1 MYIKYVNIK
10 IVNNFKLIKYVNI
23 KILNNFNIIK
33 YVNIKSF
40 VNNYIKKKHL
50 LLNTHNIYFP

>member
-40 VNNYIKKKHL
+40 VNNYNKK
-50 LLNTHNIYFP
+50 TFTA